1 MDRNELIY
9 SILANKGEGQEN
21 WDLYER
27 YSTSQLKAILDD
39 LLTVK
44 FQVTADGSII
54 RVAIIAGVF
63 IVLGIVLLKRL

>member
-9 SILANKGEGQEN
+9 AILANRGEGQEN

-39 LLTVK
+39 ILTVK